1 MFLMWVVPVLLIGL
15 SVYVISG
22 NSLGTVSKPI
32 TNRICLNCNTALQ
45 NDWKAC
51 PHCGQAC

>member
-1 MFLMWVVPVLLIGL
+1 MFLMWIVPVLLIGL